1 MWEDKLDLTIGNHK
15 FGYLREHDP
24 MYVVPGTMKPA
35 KKQTMRKNKYTV
47 KKGDVLGVIAR
58 KNGLTMD

>member
-24 MYVVPGTMKPA
+24 RYVIPGTMKPS
-35 KKQTMRKNKYTV
+35 KRGVEQKGKYVV
-47 KKGDVLGVIAR
+47 KKGDVLGAIAKR
-58 KNGLTMD
+58 NGLTVD

>member
-24 MYVVPGTMKPA
+24 RYVVPGTMKPA
-35 KKQTMRKNKYTV
+35 KRGAEKKSKYIV
-47 KKGDVLGVIAR
+47 KKGDVLGEIAKR
-58 KNGLTMD
+58 NGLTVD